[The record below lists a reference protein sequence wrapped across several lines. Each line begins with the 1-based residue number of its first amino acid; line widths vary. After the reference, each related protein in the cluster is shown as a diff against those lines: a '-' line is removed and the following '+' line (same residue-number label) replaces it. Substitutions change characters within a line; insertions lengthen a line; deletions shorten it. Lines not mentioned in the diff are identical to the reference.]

1 MMPSKIIDTKFTD
14 ALNERYLAYA
24 LSTIMSRSLPDVRDG
39 LKPVHRRI
47 LFAMLQLKMD
57 PKAAYKKCARVVG
70 DVIGKYHP
78 HGDTAVYDALVR
90 LAQDFTIRYPLIEGQ
105 GNFGSIDGDNAAA
118 MRYTESRLTEVSLY
132 LLRNLEENTVNFKST
147 YDEQDNEP
155 CLLPAMF
162 PNLLAN
168 GTEGIAV
175 GMATSI
181 PPHNIAEL
189 CEASLK
195 LLSKPDL
202 SVADLLEYI
211 QGPDLPTGGIINETK
226 ENIIKTYETGK
237 GNFKVRAVWHKED
250 LPRNNYQIIIT
261 EIPYQVQKSR
271 LIEKIAELYKDK
283 KLPLIDN
290 FYDDSAETIS
300 LVIKPK
306 NSNIAPEAIME
317 SLFKLTDLEYRVS
330 FNMNVLDSNTI
341 PRVMSLKEILEEFLK
356 HREVIITK
364 RSLYRLDKIN
374 HRLEILAGFLIAYLN
389 LDEIIRI
396 IRYEDEPK
404 EMLMQ
409 SFSLSEIQAEAILNM
424 KLKSLRRL
432 EEETIRTEHSNLSA
446 TKAELEDILANPASL
461 RKVIRSELTEVK
473 NKFSSKTKI
482 GARKTVIENTA
493 LPPSQNINIEDYIAK
508 EPITLICSQL
518 GWIRALKGHNASLEK
533 LRYKDNDGPRFII
546 ELFTTDKIL
555 VFTQTGKFYTLSANS
570 LNITRGDGD
579 PINLLLDLDK
589 DEHIIN
595 IQLYH
600 PQQKILLATRNGKG
614 FVVESNEVL
623 AQTKLGKKVMN
634 VAEGDGAIIC
644 KPIDPSHDLVAILGS
659 NRKLLI
665 FKTDELPEMK
675 RGQGVQLQKYQD
687 AKLSALKLFSSEEG
701 LSWTYL
707 SQQRREKRLTPWIA
721 KRGKSGKIPPA
732 GLAKNNKFD

>member
-1 MMPSKIIDTKFTD
+1 MPSKIIDTKFTD